1 MCEECGSRA
10 KTEQVEA
17 RRVEG
22 GEHNPHK
29 IIGWKKKKKKK
40 KQPIWMFTDYGNKST
55 HHCLAVR
62 QLLFSA
68 EAAAKG
74 RKSHWT
80 QPAQHGRAGR
90 QTQPQAGEH
99 NGAFSSLWC
108 SYVPQ
113 DLLKTLN
120 SAKREWKHDSKWMI
134 TLPCNC
140 CEQGFL
146 KI

>member
-1 MCEECGSRA
+1 MWRVWIQSEDWAGRGTPSGGRRA
-10 KTEQVEA
+10 QPTQDNWLE
-17 RRVEG
+17 
-22 GEHNPHK
+22 
-29 IIGWKKKKKKK
+29 KKKKKK